1 MSPEDDSEFDG
12 KSTKRKDNFVKTVV
26 EKIQESCV
34 LEDCSRLVED
44 WWNQTSGECFCL

>member
-12 KSTKRKDNFVKTVV
+12 KSTKRKDNFAVV

-34 LEDCSRLVED
+34 LEDCSRLGED
-44 WWNQTSGECFCL
+44 